1 MNIYSSIQQFL
12 ESITETEKNIYFNLL
27 LMTVSVVATFLSANT
42 QLNKIKKSI
51 IIYILLI
58 VVLTSTIII
67 YGISGKKFFVALF
80 LLIGAFVLNYVV
92 ITSSNRVSRRKIDKM
107 IRTFTQQAECHKDI
121 KLFGGDLDFLGNVED
136 GSINNNKQLIQL
148 EYMKFD
154 SIKVLCKKPI
164 INNEGDI
171 LRIGFLADKFKS
183 KIMIRFF
190 IDNKCDDCCHKEECF
205 YCKVCEKCAVS
216 PCSIKKKCNIITGQT
231 SCPTLVKYK
240 KLSCNNP
247 DIDIR
252 GRIITKSS
260 SRTEIVAIFN
270 KIVAGKRYLIR
281 EYNSEDKECRI
292 YTDIWKIWWERC
304 EIDDKFI
311 EECKSKYLDYKSN
324 SLMTQNKRRLYQR
337 LFIKGKKWIEHI
349 QVR

>member
-1 MNIYSSIQQFL
+1 MRVEVKYLDIYRSIQQFL
-12 ESITETEKNIYFNLL
+12 ESITETDKNIYFNIL

-42 QLNKIKKSI
+42 QLSKIKKI
-51 IIYILLI
+51 VFIVILFTVLLTFTTIIY
-58 VVLTSTIII
+58 S
-67 YGISGKKFFVALF
+67 ISSKQFFVALL

-121 KLFGGDLDFLGNVED
+121 KLFGGDLDFLGNIED

-148 EYMKFD
+148 ESMKFN

-164 INNEGDI
+164 INNEDDI

-260 SRTEIVAIFN
+260 SGSEIVAIFN

-304 EIDDKFI
+304 EIDNKFI
-311 EECKSKYLDYKSN
+311 EECKSKYLDYKNN
-324 SLMTQNKRRLYQR
+324 SLVIQKKERLLQR
-337 LFIKGKKWIEHI
+337 HFGK
-349 QVR
+349 VRNG